1 MHDDVITGLIES
13 RIRSRIP
20 FSMVTSGGRL
30 PKVKETLDLAAAL
43 RREQPKTKA
52 LPLLLG
58 VESKGTTMDD
68 LEHTDDDVLEAVE
81 RAEDDVDEQVRNYCD
96 SISAEGIGNGWF
108 DTNLS
113 TFHERVGMPERRTFY
128 SSPRSLEE
136 IERPVETPENHPLRA
151 IAWMM
156 NDAPPQST
164 IRVYAYVLTDL
175 PAIDL
180 LVHHGST
187 KIVKVISQDSRK
199 TRERLN
205 EFFDL
210 YGRVGK
216 RAFLENVQVRLAN
229 LTGTPCASRNVQMHD
244 KSIITQ
250 RYTSFGSYNLSA
262 FGRVG
267 NWESLT
273 VVNTEPLHV
282 ERFDEMWASLD
293 GREIERFYR
302 EMDSPNRG
310 PKRQRR

>member
-1 MHDDVITGLIES
+1 MD
-13 RIRSRIP
+13 
-20 FSMVTSGGRL
+20 
-30 PKVKETLDLAAAL
+30 AL
-43 RREQPKTKA
+43 ENFED
-52 LPLLLG
+52 G
-58 VESKGTTMDD
+58 
-68 LEHTDDDVLEAVE
+68 VLEATE

-96 SISAEGIGNGWF
+96 SISTEGMGNGWF

-113 TFHERVGMPERRTFY
+113 TFHERVNFPERRTFY
-128 SSPRSLEE
+128 SSPRSVSE
-136 IERPVETPENHPLRA
+136 IERPVDTPDNHPLRA

-156 NDAPPQST
+156 NDAPAQST
-164 IRVYAYVLTDL
+164 IRVFAYMLTDL

-180 LVHHGST
+180 LVHHGASKT
-187 KIVKVISQDSRK
+187 VQVISQDSRK

-216 RAFLENVQVRLAN
+216 RAFLENVEVRLAN
-229 LTGTPCASRNVQMHD
+229 FRSRNVQMHD

-273 VVNTEPLHV
+273 IVETEQQHV
-282 ERFDEMWASLD
+282 ERFDEMWAELGA
-293 GREIERFYR
+293 GRQIERFYR
-302 EMDSPNRG
+302 EMDSPTRG
-310 PKRQRR
+310 PKRQRRS